1 MPQLMSDLFL
11 PQNGLSGAVGFRPTA
26 VRKEAA
32 PPPPTQ
38 RQQQEDEDEVARLPG
53 LPVAQGSVGGES
65 ALQDEAEEEGE
76 EEEVAATRDQS
87 FSLSDTAATG
97 ALRNRNSEDNK
108 RRDNY
113 TNLLRREIDE

>member
-1 MPQLMSDLFL
+1 MSDLFL

-32 PPPPTQ
+32 PPPPPTQ
-38 RQQQEDEDEVARLPG
+38 RQQQQQEDEDEVARLPG

>member
-1 MPQLMSDLFL
+1 MSDLFL